1 MEKELYIVMSFKNT
15 EGKTTNITLRNVREG
30 VTQEE
35 VQGVMDTIV
44 TANIFELAGSSL
56 VSKVRGEVVEKVTEV
71 FEMV

>member
-1 MEKELYIVMSFKNT
+1 MEKELYLVMSFKNT

-44 TANIFELAGSSL
+44 TANIFESAGSSL